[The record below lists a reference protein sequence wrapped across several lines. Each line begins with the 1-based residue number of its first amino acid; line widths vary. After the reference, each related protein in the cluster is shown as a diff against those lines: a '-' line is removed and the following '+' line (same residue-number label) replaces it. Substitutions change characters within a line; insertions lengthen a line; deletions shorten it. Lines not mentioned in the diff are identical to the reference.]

1 MRINRVVISSTIS
14 CGGYVCNG
22 SRLRDEQTDIAWIS
36 CDRYTYEMTLM
47 LREHMHVTISI
58 SALSYEENNIVKGK
72 KINLTILV
80 FPSFKCFLAFS

>member
-36 CDRYTYEMTLM
+36 WDRYTYEMTLM
-47 LREHMHVTISI
+47 LKEHMHVTISI

-72 KINLTILV
+72 KGII
-80 FPSFKCFLAFS
+80 

>member
-1 MRINRVVISSTIS
+1 
-14 CGGYVCNG
+14 
-22 SRLRDEQTDIAWIS
+22 
-36 CDRYTYEMTLM
+36 M
-47 LREHMHVTISI
+47 LREHMHVTIST